1 MRVTRNA
8 DIDVDEGFDSE
19 LDFRQNMSELINK
32 RKRLCP
38 VRLQLSKQIS
48 DTVLNELLSR
58 LELSE
63 KQVFVEKT
71 PLDMSYVFA
80 VFDKVA
86 DRKELFF
93 SEAGAAAICDDRPV
107 KVNDRADRRKGSFS
121 ALSL

>member
-93 SEAGAAAICDDRPV
+93 RSRSRSPL
-107 KVNDRADRRKGSFS
+107 R
-121 ALSL
+121 